1 MTTAGPAP
9 RPTAAPTPQ
18 PRRPTSTSEY
28 RFMIDSGILGPEDK
42 VELIEGEIL
51 LMPPTDN
58 NHTWGIA
65 MLNIL
70 LMDHQPRDYF
80 LQTQSTIHL
89 AEGFSPDPDFTLLPP
104 QEDLY
109 LHEPAAASD
118 VLLIIEVA
126 STSLR
131 YDLQVKANLYARAGV
146 PELWVIDLG
155 ARTVHRLTGPSPEGY
170 LEQNTHHEGET
181 LTPTR
186 IPGLTLAV
194 SEMVPPPVE
203 G

>member
-1 MTTAGPAP
+1 M
-9 RPTAAPTPQ
+9 
-18 PRRPTSTSEY
+18 
-28 RFMIDSGILGPEDK
+28 
-42 VELIEGEIL
+42 ELIEGEIL
-51 LMPPTDN
+51 LKPPTGN

-65 MLNIL
+65 RLNIL
-70 LMDHQPRDYF
+70 LMDHRPRDYF

-89 AEGFSPDPDFTLLPP
+89 AEGFSPDPDYTLPTP
-104 QEDLY
+104 EERLY

-146 PELWVIDLG
+146 PELWVIDLT
-155 ARTVHRLTGPSPEGY
+155 ARVVHRLTDPSPQGY
-170 LEQNTHHEGET
+170 LEQNAHQDGDT

-186 IPGLTLAV
+186 IPGLTLPV
-194 SEMVPPPVE
+194 SEMVPSIHDVPAAGGRP